1 MHHVHGNIPFCYL
14 KLLWE
19 ITNFNETFS
28 NYGGE
33 NADSSGLKI
42 THLLVKYSL
51 LTVQCKMDVTKSAVT
66 TTVFTTEHKRFIKCL
81 CVNKKCKT
89 KCLIKVFPDRGW
101 NFGGL

>member
-42 THLLVKYSL
+42 TRLLVKYSL
-51 LTVQCKMDVTKSAVT
+51 LTAM
-66 TTVFTTEHKRFIKCL
+66 
-81 CVNKKCKT
+81 
-89 KCLIKVFPDRGW
+89 
-101 NFGGL
+101 